1 MEWDRERGRPVRAGQ
16 YRGEVRGWR
25 AQERAEGEEV
35 GDGENTTIG
44 RECAGV
50 RVRLRGGGSGARE
63 GTKPGSRF
71 GLDSITHKTDRTE
84 DLSRP

>member
-25 AQERAEGEEV
+25 AQERSEGEEV

-44 RECAGV
+44 RECAG
-50 RVRLRGGGSGARE
+50 L
-63 GTKPGSRF
+63 
-71 GLDSITHKTDRTE
+71 
-84 DLSRP
+84 